1 MQRRSFLQALV
12 GLGIAA
18 SAGILRCC
26 TKIQTKTC
34 CLSPEM
40 MEDIKNWDVDKTDEQ
55 TKKEILGNDAC
66 VKKVNGVSE
75 KQAEPPKPTE
85 PVKPVKPVK
94 NLNEN
99 RYYKPHWNV
108 SGSWSRAE
116 SRSALI
122 SHLSGSNHGHDRS
135 YLNTLSTDELQ
146 MLHDNDHDSRSS
158 RTWRWR
164 R

>member
-1 MQRRSFLQALV
+1 MKRRSFLQALV

-18 SAGILRCC
+18 SAGVLRCC

-34 CLSPEM
+34 CLSPVPKE
-40 MEDIKNWDVDKTDEQ
+40 IKCCNVDEIDEE
-55 TKKEILGNDAC
+55 TKKDD
-66 VKKVNGVSE
+66 VNE
-75 KQAEPPKPTE
+75 KQVEPPKPLKPTE
-85 PVKPVKPVK
+85 PVKPVK

-108 SGSWSRAE
+108 NGSWSRAE

-122 SHLSGSNHGHDRS
+122 SHLSGSNHGFDRS

-146 MLHDNDHDSRSS
+146 RLHDNDHDSRTS
-158 RTWRWR
+158 RAWRWR